1 MGQIISVN
9 VDLVTLIF
17 QVFVE
22 FVVVIRYTVLIWEFV
37 FVDNMSIL
45 E

>member
-1 MGQIISVN
+1 MGQIIDVN